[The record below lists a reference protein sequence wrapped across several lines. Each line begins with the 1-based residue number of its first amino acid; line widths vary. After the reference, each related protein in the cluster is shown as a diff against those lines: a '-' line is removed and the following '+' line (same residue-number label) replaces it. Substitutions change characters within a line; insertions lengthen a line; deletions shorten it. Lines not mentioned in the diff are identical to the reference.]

1 MNTLQN
7 DCVPLLDPATS
18 AFEHLAVFD
27 LDHIAGSQLVG
38 VAREA
43 FRLGNVDFLCFGE
56 SDHPSPASAQVALKD
71 ALDAGLTR
79 YPDIRGMPALRQ
91 GLADYLSDLHCTEV
105 DESRIAVT
113 ASGMA
118 AINVAFSA
126 LLREGDSAV
135 LISPAWPNPGNL
147 AALKGVTVRE
157 VALTAQAGGFS
168 LDLHALE
175 AALPGARVLF
185 LNSPNNPTGWTASR
199 PQMQAILTLCRRY
212 GVWIISDEVY
222 SRLTYDGSVAA
233 PSMLE
238 IATDQDR
245 LVVCN
250 SFSKAWAM
258 TGYRVGWLVV
268 PQGQR
273 EKIGELIELTHSGV
287 APFVQM
293 AALAALQDKVF
304 VEDFRRYCR
313 IGRDIVCNALAD
325 VPGVTCHVPDAALY
339 AFIRLDGVTDT
350 LALAMAL
357 VQQHGVAIAPGSAF
371 GAAGEGF
378 IRVCFAQKPELLR
391 RAMARLAQGLETQ
404 LKHRNPT
411 HHIETTPMRT
421 GVCLT

>member
-1 MNTLQN
+1 MVSLENTGKQSSGAA
-7 DCVPLLDPATS
+7 CT
-18 AFEHLAVFD
+18 AFEHLATFD

-43 FRLGNVDFLCFGE
+43 FRLGDVDFLCFGE
-56 SDHPSPASAQVALKD
+56 SDHPSPASAQIALKQ
-71 ALDAGLTR
+71 ALDAGQTR
-79 YPDIRGMPALRQ
+79 YPDIRGLPALRQ
-91 GLADYLSDLHCTEV
+91 GLADYLSDLHQVDV

-118 AINVAFSA
+118 AINVAFAA

-147 AALKGVTVRE
+147 AALKGVNVRE
-157 VALTAQAGGFS
+157 VGLELGEQGFT
-168 LDLHALE
+168 LDLQALE

-185 LNSPNNPTGWTASR
+185 LNSPNNPTGWTASSE
-199 PQMQAILTLCRRY
+199 QLQTILTLCRRF

-222 SRLTYDGSVAA
+222 SRLTYDESRAA

-238 IATDQDR
+238 IATARDR

-258 TGYRVGWLVV
+258 TGYRAGWLVV
-268 PQGQR
+268 PEGQR
-273 EKIGELIELTHSGV
+273 EKLGELIELTHSGV

-293 AALAALQDKVF
+293 AALAALQDKSF
-304 VEDFRRYCR
+304 VEGFRDYCR
-313 IGRDIVCNALAD
+313 TGREIVCAALSG
-325 VPGVTCHVPDAALY
+325 VPGITLHVPDAALY
-339 AFIRLDGVTDT
+339 AFIRLDGVADS
-350 LALAMAL
+350 LGLAMAL
-357 VQQHGVAIAPGSAF
+357 VQRHGVAIAPGSAF

-391 RAMARLAQGLETQ
+391 RAMQRLAHGLEVE
-404 LKHRNPT
+404 LANRNPAQD
-411 HHIETTPMRT
+411 IEPIQMRT
-421 GVCLT
+421 AACLT

>member
-1 MNTLQN
+1 MVTLN
-7 DCVPLLDPATS
+7 NYKRSDDAAAS
-18 AFEHLAVFD
+18 AFEHVAAFD

-43 FRLGNVDFLCFGE
+43 FRLGDVDFLCFGE
-56 SDHPSPASAQVALKD
+56 SDHPSPVSAQVALKQ
-71 ALDAGLTR
+71 AIDAGLTR
-79 YPDIRGMPALRQ
+79 YPDIRGMPVLRQ
-91 GLADYLSDLHCTEV
+91 GLADYLSDLYQTDV

-118 AINVAFSA
+118 AINVAFAA

-147 AALKGVTVRE
+147 AALKGVNVRE
-157 VALTAQAGGFS
+157 VALDAGEHGFT

-175 AALPGARVLF
+175 VALPGARVLF

-199 PQMQAILTLCRRY
+199 EQMQAILTLCRRY

-222 SRLTYDGSVAA
+222 SRLTYDGSRSA

-238 IATDQDR
+238 FATDQDR

-268 PQGQR
+268 PTGQR
-273 EKIGELIELTHSGV
+273 EKLGELIELTHSGV

-293 AALAALQDKVF
+293 AALAALQDSVF
-304 VEDFRRYCR
+304 VDSFRDYCR
-313 IGRDIVCNALAD
+313 TGREIVCSALAD

-339 AFIRLDGVTDT
+339 AFIRLEGVTDS

-357 VQQHGVAIAPGSAF
+357 VQRHGVAIAPGSAF
-371 GAAGEGF
+371 GSAGEGF
-378 IRVCFAQKPELLR
+378 IRICFAQKPELLR
-391 RAMARLAQGLETQ
+391 RAMTRLARGLEAQ
-404 LKHRNPT
+404 LSLCS
-411 HHIETTPMRT
+411 TTPDIQPTAMRSAA
-421 GVCLT
+421 CLT